1 MHLWYVYVRSSFSKQ
16 QGDVRCDLPGG
27 RKAILRSQSFALH
40 SLQQVSWCT
49 ASTWKKKPCIITV
62 HTVTVCL
69 VCFCSFDYNTL
80 LITYIWGPRTV
91 YLFKEYY
98 YCFKFSF
105 LYPRFKLLLANRPAA
120 ENTCIEI
127 SHVKYN
133 VFQVQSDCFTNALR
147 RCECV
152 LLFLC
157 CFYWEGKKSSSFLYC
172 GLLSVWLM
180 HETLYFAFHIAG
192 DAVSVLWWNGFTSHQ
207 KHWGYGC
214 KFLCYANLA

>member
-1 MHLWYVYVRSSFSKQ
+1 MLLISMVSTVATNEMHLWYVYVRSSFSKQ

-133 VFQVQSDCFTNALR
+133 VFQVQSDCSNNALR
-147 RCECV
+147 RCECI
-152 LLFLC
+152 LLFWCSFIKFHHFYFVVC
-157 CFYWEGKKSSSFLYC
+157 C
-172 GLLSVWLM
+172 
-180 HETLYFAFHIAG
+180 
-192 DAVSVLWWNGFTSHQ
+192 VSDWCM
-207 KHWGYGC
+207 KHYIL
-214 KFLCYANLA
+214 FSI